1 MEALGATILVGLG
14 ALGRLT
20 AQWTLT
26 EAIIPPNKVAL
37 DEHGRQVVGFRK
49 TKRTNDFSR
58 KRLQPQTT
66 STTIAIPRACQYEFG
81 RALSQITITYLEI
94 LRGKIR
100 YRVLSPHACI
110 LSTPK
115 HHASTQLYVV
125 IKLRLESYHALISE

>member
-66 STTIAIPRACQYEFG
+66 SAANDFSRKRLPPQ
-81 RALSQITITYLEI
+81 
-94 LRGKIR
+94 LRFLGPANTN
-100 YRVLSPHACI
+100 LAEH
-110 LSTPK
+110 
-115 HHASTQLYVV
+115 
-125 IKLRLESYHALISE
+125 